1 MRQSNPNF
9 GNRGHFLKSFLVGFL
24 CYTVHCYVVCQYSLS
39 MNFRPLGVLS
49 FDNPLIC
56 HAHNN
61 YLVFRNTYVK
71 CYNYLS
77 FERISSEKNSVHES
91 RTEQDGKEVNY

>member
-1 MRQSNPNF
+1 
-9 GNRGHFLKSFLVGFL
+9 
-24 CYTVHCYVVCQYSLS
+24 

-49 FDNPLIC
+49 FDNPLIL
-56 HAHNN
+56 HAYKN

-77 FERISSEKNSVHES
+77 FERIPSEKNSMHKA
-91 RTEQDGKEVNY
+91 RTDQDGKEVNY